1 MPCVQRFAF
10 FVLRFSSYD
19 VWVLAPCRGGRT
31 LEVVSGDFARDAKGC
46 KRGGLPIK
54 GGNDPLGSGH
64 AFVLPSC
71 LAPFRLLSPRM
82 GCSRVALLLLSLE
95 EHGLVEIGT
104 FQPSFGFK
112 DFRRAARLH
121 SLTNGQFGGE
131 KQAGLRHPPRPHLQG
146 SSSSLLRRR
155 ES

>member
-121 SLTNGQFGGE
+121 YLTNGQFGGE

>member
-1 MPCVQRFAF
+1 MPCVRRFAF
-10 FVLRFSSYD
+10 FVLQVSSYD
-19 VWVLAPCRGGRT
+19 AWVPAPCRGGRT
-31 LEVVSGDFARDAKGC
+31 LEVVSGDFARDAKRC

-71 LAPFRLLSPRM
+71 LVPFRLLSPRM
-82 GCSRVALLLLSLE
+82 GCPSFALLLLSLE
-95 EHGLVEIGT
+95 EHGLMEIGT
-104 FQPSFGFK
+104 FQPLFGFK

-131 KQAGLRHPPRPHLQG
+131 KQAGLWPPPRPQLQG
-146 SSSSLLRRR
+146 SSSSLLRWR